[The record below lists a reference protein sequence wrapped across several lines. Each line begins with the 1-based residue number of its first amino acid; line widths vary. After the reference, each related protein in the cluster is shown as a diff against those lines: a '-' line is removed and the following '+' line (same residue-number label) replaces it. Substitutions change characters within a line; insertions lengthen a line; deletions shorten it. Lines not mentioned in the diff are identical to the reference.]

1 MDHNDLVAAI
11 AERTVDIALAV
22 NIDAKL
28 SRNYRFTPIYHDHF
42 TIVCAKDHP
51 LASKTDGVGVGDLYD
66 RTVLLPDSYV
76 YGRTSDHIR
85 DLVSEETMHV
95 SRSSYSDADMLT
107 LKVETEGVLAFS
119 STMNNEI
126 FRGRLAVLPLLD
138 MDTAFCVSA
147 FYHDDFEGVGFEA
160 CREVFEWCHDNM
172 CDWYPNLAFS
182 DCDE

>member
-1 MDHNDLVAAI
+1 
-11 AERTVDIALAV
+11 
-22 NIDAKL
+22 
-28 SRNYRFTPIYHDHF
+28 
-42 TIVCAKDHP
+42 
-51 LASKTDGVGVGDLYD
+51 
-66 RTVLLPDSYV
+66 
-76 YGRTSDHIR
+76 
-85 DLVSEETMHV
+85 
-95 SRSSYSDADMLT
+95 MLT

-147 FYHDDFEGVGFEA
+147 FYHGDFKGVGFDA
-160 CREVFEWCHDNM
+160 CREVFKWCHDNM